1 MQLKKNNN
9 KYIYLISLNNK
20 IMSTA
25 ETEQIHTYPNVSLS
39 YNYTETNPQ
48 MLCLDTTSDTTT
60 NYPYTKPK
68 TCQNTSIQ
76 SDFSTKNDINAIDSA
91 ISKDTDKYSQT
102 LMEKDKL
109 ICNYMTREKEL
120 NKLINLLK
128 LELSKKD
135 VVISKLE
142 DEIKNIENNFKN
154 NINIISKNNSNE
166 IESLKSK
173 LNNLAEV
180 LKSYEEV
187 KMINSDINT
196 EKEKKINEIQS
207 KLLNNEKILKLQEIK
222 EKNLI
227 EENKQIPLL
236 KSKINEY
243 ENIFNSYKEEIE
255 NLKKNMIVCDNFK
268 ENKNNINEKCKDQEL
283 LRLNYKIDLVS
294 KELEIKNNEFF
305 ALSNQNNILQ
315 KDTEKFIDIFINEL
329 NNLLTYLEGL
339 NVYSKNFINIPNSN
353 FPTFENTH
361 IAQNFNLR
369 YDLMAKTINQIREK
383 IIDIIN
389 KDIEKNQSMSINY
402 INKDNNNNLMQKEK
416 NDLLNDKE
424 SLNNNLKI
432 SADEIA
438 KTKNE
443 LKTLNDEYNK
453 LKNNFNILQN
463 ANKNLAINYKESNQN
478 YANFLDNLNNRLKNF
493 PINNN
498 RNVSPEIKIIN
509 QIESLINLNKE
520 LNKQIKDIES
530 INKKY
535 KKDLNEAMINNKDLK
550 QQMINSKREWN
561 TQFNNLKNDNINLL
575 NKQKET
581 LFGKIQT
588 LSKLLEDSNNIIKNY
603 ENEIQDLKNKNM
615 RLEYNLQL
623 LSNSHTDLENI
634 VKNGNAPLRNQI
646 DMNEQKYNEL
656 LKELELKEL
665 YIKSLEKLLN
675 EENKQVPG
683 KILSLKKNENNQ
695 DIINMSFSNDNNN
708 NFFINDSEKDHEFNG
723 DKYEEIK
730 YNKYMRDL
738 EIKNKVDN
746 FNKNN
751 EIKLNDL
758 VYQSGG
764 NINNDNIKGQNY
776 LINENNCDENNDE
789 ENLPNFGIIST
800 SSGNN
805 EQNQRTP
812 GKILTK

>member
-48 MLCLDTTSDTTT
+48 MLYLDTTSDTTT

-187 KMINSDINT
+187 KMINSDINI
-196 EKEKKINEIQS
+196 EKEKKISEIQS

-402 INKDNNNNLMQKEK
+402 INKDNIYNLMQKEK

-751 EIKLNDL
+751 DIKLNDL

-764 NINNDNIKGQNY
+764 NINNDNIK
-776 LINENNCDENNDE
+776 
-789 ENLPNFGIIST
+789 
-800 SSGNN
+800 
-805 EQNQRTP
+805 
-812 GKILTK
+812 

>member
-60 NYPYTKPK
+60 NYHYTKPK

-187 KMINSDINT
+187 KMINSDINI
-196 EKEKKINEIQS
+196 EKEKKISEIQS

-402 INKDNNNNLMQKEK
+402 INKDNIYNLMQKEK

>member
-1 MQLKKNNN
+1 
-9 KYIYLISLNNK
+9 
-20 IMSTA
+20 MSTA

-48 MLCLDTTSDTTT
+48 MLCLDTTSDTAT

-187 KMINSDINT
+187 KMINSDINI
-196 EKEKKINEIQS
+196 EKEKKISEIQS

-305 ALSNQNNILQ
+305 ALNNQNNILQ

-402 INKDNNNNLMQKEK
+402 INKDNIYNLMQKEK

-776 LINENNCDENNDE
+776 LINENNFDENNDE